1 MVGGTVPQ
9 DAPTPGCF
17 DAHLL
22 LHDRDDL
29 HRCAQGETLGAY
41 RATRGLVAR

>member
-9 DAPTPGCF
+9 DAPTPGCS

-29 HRCAQGETLGAY
+29 HRCAQGETLGA
-41 RATRGLVAR
+41 